1 MTRTIVV
8 IGALDTKGN
17 DFAFVKAAIEEAGH
31 NALVIDV
38 GVIGEPGL
46 EPDIPASRVAEA
58 AGVSLQALREKSDRG
73 EAIAAMTKGI
83 GIVVEELYKQRL
95 VDGIIGMGGSAG
107 TPSAQPFGCCQ
118 RKSLHVT
125 VVFSKSTATVIAPHS
140 RSPQSPQTSSSAWP
154 NENLPDR
161 GAES

>member
-107 TPSAQPFGCCQ
+107 TIIG
-118 RKSLHVT
+118 
-125 VVFSKSTATVIAPHS
+125 TAKRA
-140 RSPQSPQTSSSAWP
+140 
-154 NENLPDR
+154 
-161 GAES
+161 